1 MLKADNFEKS
11 GKLFEQ
17 AIQSFEQF
25 RAESKEMIEL
35 KTASFSNA
43 WFNQANQFA
52 ALKNYDRAITAYI
65 ICI

>member
-25 RAESKEMIEL
+25 RAESKELIEL

-43 WFNQANQFA
+43 WFNQAN
-52 ALKNYDRAITAYI
+52 
-65 ICI
+65 